1 MLGTVID
8 ITRPLEP
15 ATPAWPGDTPF
26 SRRWTQAHG
35 AGGAAVSCLQ
45 FSPHV
50 GTHLDAPLHVDPL
63 GRDVASVPLAACFGR
78 CEVVAVPGHRLPI
91 SEAEL
96 PPGWTPTTPR
106 VLFATGTWPAGS
118 GLPLVFASLSP
129 GFVDFLARAGVILVG
144 LDTPSVDPPDATDL
158 VAHRRCAF
166 QNILILEGLDLASA
180 PPGTYTLVAVPLRLP
195 GAEASPVRA
204 LLLPAKTLPQ
214 GLTER
219 LGTPPAAPR

>member
-1 MLGTVID
+1 MLGTLID
-8 ITRPLEP
+8 ITRPLEA

-26 SRRWTQAHG
+26 SRRWTQPHG
-35 AGGAAVSCLQ
+35 AGHAAVSCLQ

-63 GRDVASVPLAACFGR
+63 GRDVAGVQLAACFGR
-78 CEVVAVPGHRLPI
+78 CEVVAVPGHRLAI
-91 SEAEL
+91 SDADL

-106 VLFATGTWPAGS
+106 VLFATGTWPVGTPI
-118 GLPLVFASLSP
+118 PLVFASLAP
-129 GFVDFLARAGVILVG
+129 GFVDFLARAGVMLVG

-158 VAHRRCAF
+158 VAHRRCAA

-180 PPGTYTLVAVPLRLP
+180 LPGTYTLVAVPLRLP
-195 GAEASPVRA
+195 GIEASPVRA

-219 LGTPPAAPR
+219 LGTPPTAPR